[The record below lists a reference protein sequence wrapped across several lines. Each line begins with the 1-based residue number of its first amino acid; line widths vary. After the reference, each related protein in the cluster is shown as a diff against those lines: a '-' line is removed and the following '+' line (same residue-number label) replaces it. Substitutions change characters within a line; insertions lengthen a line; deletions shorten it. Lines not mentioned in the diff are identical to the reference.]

1 MINVEEANIKTKRIL
16 KIFIEA
22 TAEIIKK
29 EGIEEVTIR
38 KVADIAGYNSA
49 TIYNYFENCNQLISF
64 AAMKF
69 ISNYVQALP
78 DYFNQE
84 NNTLENFLAIWKCF
98 CKYCFQD
105 PKIYY
110 AVFTEDIGGQSK
122 NLINNYYSLFPEDLG
137 NPPEEV
143 MPMLMQSNF
152 IERCRISIAPCI
164 EEGYFTEQEAKEI
177 NEMIRLTYQG
187 MLSLLI
193 NNRVDYSTQEA
204 TDRTMKYIR
213 RIINSYL

>member
-1 MINVEEANIKTKRIL
+1 MINVEETNIKTKRIL

-22 TAEIIKK
+22 TTKIIKK
-29 EGIEEVTIR
+29 EGIEGVTIR

-64 AAMKF
+64 AAIKF

-78 DYFNQE
+78 DYFDEE
-84 NNTLENFLAIWKCF
+84 NSTLENFLAVWECF
-98 CKYCFQD
+98 CTYCFED

-110 AVFTEDIGGQSK
+110 AVFTEDIGNQSE
-122 NLINNYYSLFPEDLG
+122 NLIKNYYSLFPEDLG

-143 MPMLMQSNF
+143 MPMLMQF
-152 IERCRISIAPCI
+152 DFVERCKISIAPCI
-164 EEGYFTEQEAKEI
+164 EEGYFTEEEAEEI

-193 NNRVDYSTQEA
+193 NNRVDYSIQEA
-204 TDRTMKYIR
+204 TKRTMKYIR
-213 RIINSYL
+213 RIVNS